1 MSSSHS
7 PSPTVAL
14 GEQLARLERTLLD
27 ELEDGK
33 THFKARDLAKQLP
46 ENTRQIGQALPYLQ
60 THSTCLTLERWG
72 GSSGGTL
79 WYVTY
84 SEVSREERADE

>member
-1 MSSSHS
+1 MSSRHS
-7 PSPTVAL
+7 QSPTVAL

-27 ELEDGK
+27 ELAAGK

-46 ENTRQIGQALPYLQ
+46 ENTRQIGQALPHLQ
-60 THSTCLTLERWG
+60 THSTSLTLERWG
-72 GSSGGTL
+72 GSSGGTV

-84 SEVSREERADE
+84 ADTASDDATTE